1 MVTIDITEQALG
13 AQSSTFKIEDLEKTR
28 TFENKHFL
36 ILSVKTNPEIGHQV
50 LLKSAENKKTIV
62 IFNQNKAP
70 FRIKLSHDIAER
82 YRIKQEI
89 KQTDYKG
96 HVTEGVMQLADIIEE
111 KIILMDY
118 HNANKENWQDWM
130 RVFVYE
136 YLYDV
141 AFNRGVRHERQ
152 RRKTKHKAMTAFD
165 IISSEDVSELSNE
178 LGISEDKLTYAVL
191 EVISKRKNG
200 GKNE

>member
-1 MVTIDITEQALG
+1 MK
-13 AQSSTFKIEDLEKTR
+13 FK
-28 TFENKHFL
+28 TFELNAYKSRAG
-36 ILSVKTNPEIGHQV
+36 ITLSFDKKDKDLGIITSKLFCLDSKQPLKLKITN
-50 LLKSAENKKTIV
+50 
-62 IFNQNKAP
+62 NQ
-70 FRIKLSHDIAER
+70 AER

-89 KQTDYKG
+89 KQTEYKG
-96 HVTEGVMQLADIIEE
+96 FATEGVMQLADIIEE

-118 HNANKENWQDWM
+118 HNANKENWQGWM
-130 RVFVYE
+130 RTFVYE

-141 AFNRGVRHERQ
+141 AFNRGVRQERQ
-152 RRKTKHKAMTAFD
+152 RRKTQHKALTAFD

-200 GKNE
+200 GKA

>member
-1 MVTIDITEQALG
+1 MKFKTFDLRVYRNNDETLLSFDIKGGRIPLSRILYIKKG
-13 AQSSTFKIEDLEKTR
+13 NPFKMKI
-28 TFENKHFL
+28 
-36 ILSVKTNPEIGHQV
+36 
-50 LLKSAENKKTIV
+50 
-62 IFNQNKAP
+62 
-70 FRIKLSHDIAER
+70 SHEIAEK

-96 HVTEGVMQLADIIEE
+96 YVTEGVMQLADIIEE

-118 HNANKENWQDWM
+118 HTANKENWQDWM
-130 RVFVYE
+130 RIFAYE

-141 AFNRGVRHERQ
+141 AFNRGIRHERK
-152 RRKTKHKAMTAFD
+152 RRKTKHKALMAFD

-178 LGISEDKLTYAVL
+178 LGINEDKLTYAVM

-200 GKNE
+200 DMA

>member
-1 MVTIDITEQALG
+1 MKFKTFDLRAYKSRAGITLSFDKKDRALG
-13 AQSSTFKIEDLEKTR
+13 IITSKLFYLDSKHPLKLKI
-28 TFENKHFL
+28 
-36 ILSVKTNPEIGHQV
+36 TN
-50 LLKSAENKKTIV
+50 
-62 IFNQNKAP
+62 NQ
-70 FRIKLSHDIAER
+70 AER

-96 HVTEGVMQLADIIEE
+96 CVTEGVMQLADIIEE

-130 RVFVYE
+130 RVFAYE

-141 AFNRGVRHERQ
+141 AFNRGIRHERQ
-152 RRKTKHKAMTAFD
+152 RRKAKSKPLTAFD

-178 LGISEDKLTYAVL
+178 LGINEDKLTYAVM

-200 GKNE
+200 GTP

>member
-1 MVTIDITEQALG
+1 M
-13 AQSSTFKIEDLEKTR
+13 
-28 TFENKHFL
+28 
-36 ILSVKTNPEIGHQV
+36 NPEIGHQV
-50 LLKSAENKKTIV
+50 FLKSVKNKKTVI

-70 FRIKLSHDIAER
+70 FRIKLSHAIAER

-89 KQTDYKG
+89 KQTEYKEG
-96 HVTEGVMQLADIIEE
+96 SPEGLYPLTEVIEE
-111 KIILMDY
+111 KVTSREY
-118 HNANKENWQDWM
+118 HNVKKENWQDWM
-130 RVFVYE
+130 RIFAYE

-141 AFNRGVRHERQ
+141 AFNRGVRQERQ

-165 IISSEDVSELSNE
+165 IISSEDVLELSNE

>member
-1 MVTIDITEQALG
+1 MKFKTFDLNAYKSRAGITLSFDKKDRALG
-13 AQSSTFKIEDLEKTR
+13 IITSKLFYLDSKNPLKLKI
-28 TFENKHFL
+28 
-36 ILSVKTNPEIGHQV
+36 TNSQ
-50 LLKSAENKKTIV
+50 
-62 IFNQNKAP
+62 
-70 FRIKLSHDIAER
+70 AER

-89 KQTDYKG
+89 KQTDYKRRSP
-96 HVTEGVMQLADIIEE
+96 EGLYTLTKVIEE
-111 KIILMDY
+111 KVISWDHY
-118 HNANKENWQDWM
+118 KANKENWQDWM
-130 RVFVYE
+130 RIFSYE

-178 LGISEDKLTYAVL
+178 LGINEDKLTYAVM

-200 GKNE
+200 DMA

>member
-1 MVTIDITEQALG
+1 MKFK
-13 AQSSTFKIEDLEKTR
+13 TFDLRVYRQNDETLLSFVIKGGRIPLSRILYIKKGNPFKMKI
-28 TFENKHFL
+28 
-36 ILSVKTNPEIGHQV
+36 
-50 LLKSAENKKTIV
+50 
-62 IFNQNKAP
+62 
-70 FRIKLSHDIAER
+70 SHEIAEK

-96 HVTEGVMQLADIIEE
+96 YVTEGVMQLADVIEE
-111 KIILMDY
+111 KVISWEH

-141 AFNRGVRHERQ
+141 AFNRGIRHERK

-178 LGISEDKLTYAVL
+178 LGISEDKLTYAVM

-200 GKNE
+200 DMA

>member
-1 MVTIDITEQALG
+1 MKFK
-13 AQSSTFKIEDLEKTR
+13 TFDLRVYRHNDETLLLFNIKGGRIPTNRILYIKKGNPFKMKI
-28 TFENKHFL
+28 
-36 ILSVKTNPEIGHQV
+36 
-50 LLKSAENKKTIV
+50 
-62 IFNQNKAP
+62 
-70 FRIKLSHDIAER
+70 SHEIAEK

-96 HVTEGVMQLADIIEE
+96 FATEGVRLLTDVIEE

-118 HNANKENWQDWM
+118 HTANKENWQDWM
-130 RVFVYE
+130 RVFAYE

-141 AFNRGVRHERQ
+141 AFNRGVRHERK
-152 RRKTKHKAMTAFD
+152 RRKTKHKALTAFD

-178 LGISEDKLTYAVL
+178 LGINEDKLTYAVM

-200 GKNE
+200 DMA

>member
-1 MVTIDITEQALG
+1 MATIDITEQALG
-13 AQSSTFKIEDLEKTR
+13 TQSSTFKIEDLEKTR

-36 ILSVKTNPEIGHQV
+36 ILSVKMNSEIGHQV
-50 LLKSAENKKTIV
+50 FLKSVKNKKAII

-70 FRIKLSHDIAER
+70 FRIKLTREIAEK

-89 KQTDYKG
+89 KQTEYKG
-96 HVTEGVMQLADIIEE
+96 KSPEGLYPLIEAIEKYVSQL
-111 KIILMDY
+111 L
-118 HNANKENWQDWM
+118 NKQDKDDWESWK
-130 RVFVYE
+130 RVFAYE

-141 AFNRGVRHERQ
+141 AFNRGVRQERQ
-152 RRKTKHKAMTAFD
+152 RRKTQHKALTAFD

-178 LGISEDKLTYAVL
+178 LGISEDRLTYAVL

-200 GKNE
+200 GKK

>member
-1 MVTIDITEQALG
+1 MKFK
-13 AQSSTFKIEDLEKTR
+13 TFNLRAYRQNDETLLSFVIKGGRIPLSRILYIKKGNPFKMKI
-28 TFENKHFL
+28 
-36 ILSVKTNPEIGHQV
+36 
-50 LLKSAENKKTIV
+50 
-62 IFNQNKAP
+62 
-70 FRIKLSHDIAER
+70 SHEIAEK

-96 HVTEGVMQLADIIEE
+96 YVTEGVMQLADIIEE

-118 HNANKENWQDWM
+118 HTANKENWQDWM

-141 AFNRGVRHERQ
+141 AFNRGIRHERQ

-165 IISSEDVSELSNE
+165 IISSDDVAELSHE
-178 LGISEDKLTYAVL
+178 LGISEDKLTYAVM

-200 GKNE
+200 DMA